1 MGKLKYRVVPAGAA
15 EGRIPINLLFVDKRD
30 VDVENLSLREACELV
45 AKDFKAPAAIDIID
59 MGAVT
64 VTSDGIMADCAV
76 VAFASCDHGMINAEV
91 GFCGVSERCYSRQ
104 LVEEEPHLRQ
114 WNLNYPGRRLYR
126 GPTPE
131 DKAPRTK
138 MNENQTITGRIAN
151 NNTGSEMMDC
161 VDMTEILTPVYGIL
175 QIMHG
180 DGEVLIGP
188 AGPEFSVGIGMVVR
202 EHCGRIFDWSYGAGQ
217 TAHASGIYAKTVKC
231 DYPAIAGTKAVLA
244 EYVLRAISVGMVVGR
259 DIASSPANLCIA
271 KALGSPIDFDHIAEN
286 AWVELDSLGI
296 TKEWLQE
303 PCQKR
308 SPEEIIA
315 HADEIV
321 PGLEEAKAFKVADI
335 TEDRYIE
342 I

>member
-15 EGRIPINLLFVDKRD
+15 EGRVPINLIFVNKRD
-30 VDVENLSLREACELV
+30 VDLEDLSLREACELV
-45 AKDFKAPAAIDIID
+45 AKDFKQAAAIDIVD

-64 VTSDGIMADCAV
+64 VTSDGIMADGAV
-76 VAFASCDHGMINAEV
+76 VAFASCDHGMINKEV
-91 GFCGVSERCYSRQ
+91 GFCGISERPYSRQ

-126 GPTPE
+126 GPSAE

-151 NNTGSEMMDC
+151 NNSGSEMMDC
-161 VDMTEILTPVYGIL
+161 VDMTEILTPVYGML

-188 AGPEFSVGIGMVVR
+188 AGPEFSVGIGMIVR
-202 EHCGRIFDWSYGAGQ
+202 EHNGRIFNWSYRAGQ
-217 TAHASGIYAKTVKC
+217 TAHASGVYAKTIKS
-231 DYPAIAGTKAVLA
+231 DYPAIAGTKATLA
-244 EYVLRAISVGMVVGR
+244 EYVLRAMSVGLVVGR
-259 DIASSPANLCIA
+259 ELASSPANLCIA
-271 KALGSPIDFDHIAEN
+271 KALGNPIDLDNIEDM
-286 AWVELDSLGI
+286 AWVELNSVGI

-303 PCQKR
+303 PVEKM
-308 SPEEIIA
+308 SPEEVIA
-315 HADEIV
+315 RAEEIV
-321 PGLEEAKAFKVADI
+321 PGMAESKKFKVADI
-335 TEDRYIE
+335 IEDHFVE